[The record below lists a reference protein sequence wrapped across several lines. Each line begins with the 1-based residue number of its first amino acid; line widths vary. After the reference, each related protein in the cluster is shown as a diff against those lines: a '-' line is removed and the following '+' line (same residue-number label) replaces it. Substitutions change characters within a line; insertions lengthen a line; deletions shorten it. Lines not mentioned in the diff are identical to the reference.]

1 MKTTLK
7 FLLLSTLSVS
17 AFAQTTTTTDLTLMQ
32 KLKKQ
37 GLGLSLE
44 SDTATVKNKEN
55 EDAGYATF
63 MTVEPSLKLS
73 SKTKLSAGLIYADRN
88 YEETDK
94 KDKNVDGLDESFL
107 KLSYKALSRKENSPI
122 DVNLQ
127 ARIYNMESEYF
138 RENYSND
145 GNIQARAYY
154 GFPILG
160 KLGIN
165 KYTSYVRVKRYL
177 VNQNNVNKYTR
188 EYELR
193 ARISPTYSVS
203 DKLALATTFTYNHI
217 FNTLKTD
224 SEVVEGSVSA
234 RFTPSRTYA
243 IMLRADMDLQES
255 NSNGDLVAVEDRDE
269 KVTYALTLNAY
280 F

>member
-1 MKTTLK
+1 MKTLK
-7 FLLLSTLSVS
+7 FLLLSTLSVG

-44 SDTATVKNKEN
+44 SDSSTVKNNLN
-55 EDAGYATF
+55 EEAGYETYMTF
-63 MTVEPSLKLS
+63 EPSIKLS
-73 SKTKLSAGLIYADRN
+73 KSTTLSAGLIYADRN
-88 YEETDK
+88 YEDTDR
-94 KDKNVDGLDESFL
+94 KDKNTDGLDESFL
-107 KLSYKALSRKENSPI
+107 KLSYKALSTRDGSPL
-122 DVNLQ
+122 DLKLQ
-127 ARIYNMESEYF
+127 ARIYNMESDYF

-145 GNIQARAYY
+145 GNIQARAYF
-154 GFPILG
+154 GLPVAG
-160 KLGIN
+160 KLNIN

-203 DKLALATTFTYNHI
+203 DQLALATTFTYNHI

-224 SEVVEGSVSA
+224 NEVLEGSVSA
-234 RFTPSRTYA
+234 RFMPSRTYA

-255 NSNGDLVAVEDRDE
+255 NSNGDLVQVEDRDE